1 MKNHTLLEDKKSL
14 MEMENNMREKLK
26 YVASKLHNM
35 RTENIK
41 GVSVVDTALS
51 SDTFNTAFGGQIED
65 HIAQEVFLYYK
76 KTNQPMAWWIG
87 PSSTSEHTEKCLEK
101 AGFVL
106 NELDIGMVCHLA
118 QIIESQSPE
127 KLTIRQCVTPEDY
140 DDFGEVL
147 ASIFDPPDEQ
157 VKVFYKKMATLSSE
171 ETKDML
177 LFVGYEEKHPVATS
191 CLFITNVAG
200 IYDIATRPEKRN
212 LGYGSA
218 MFYHTLIESQKR
230 GLHKSVLQA
239 SPDGLNIYKRFGFE
253 EVCHFVVWSNRI
265 TPLVTLDSFK

>member
-1 MKNHTLLEDKKSL
+1 MKNHILLEDKKNL
-14 MEMENNMREKLK
+14 MEIENNMREKLK
-26 YVASKLHNM
+26 YVASKLHTM

-65 HIAQEVFLYYK
+65 HIAQKVFLYYK

-87 PSSTSEHTEKCLEK
+87 PNSASEYTEKCLEN

-106 NELDIGMVCHLA
+106 NELDIAMVCHLA
-118 QIIESQSPE
+118 QVMDEQSPG
-127 KLTIRQCVTPEDY
+127 KLTIRQCITPKDY
-140 DDFGEVL
+140 DDFGDVL

-157 VKVFYKKMATLSSE
+157 VKVFYHKMAALSSK
-171 ETKDML
+171 ETKDMI
-177 LFVGYEEKHPVATS
+177 LFVGYEENHPVATS
-191 CLFITNVAG
+191 CLFITDVAG

-218 MFYHTLIESQKR
+218 MFHHALMEAKKK
-230 GLHKSVLQA
+230 GLRKSILQA
-239 SPDGLNIYKRFGFE
+239 SPDGLNIYKRFGFK
-253 EVCHFVVWSNRI
+253 EVCHFTVWSNRI
-265 TPLVTLDSFK
+265 KPLI